1 MNERIVLLRKRLGKN
16 QEEFAEILNLSRSF
30 INLCENGKRNF
41 SDRTIADICE
51 KFNVNEEWI
60 RTGTGEMFRE
70 VTANEQ
76 IAAFVG
82 DLFKEEQDSF
92 KQRLVGLL
100 ASLDEA
106 EWKMLEKFVDKLQK
120 KS

>member
-1 MNERIVLLRKRLGKN
+1 MNERIALIRKTLGLTQEDFGKEIGLSQNYIWMLEKKN
-16 QEEFAEILNLSRSF
+16 
-30 INLCENGKRNF
+30 RNP

-70 VTANEQ
+70 VSTNEQ

-100 ASLDEA
+100 ASLDET
-106 EWKMLEKFVDKLQK
+106 EWKMLEKFVEKLQK